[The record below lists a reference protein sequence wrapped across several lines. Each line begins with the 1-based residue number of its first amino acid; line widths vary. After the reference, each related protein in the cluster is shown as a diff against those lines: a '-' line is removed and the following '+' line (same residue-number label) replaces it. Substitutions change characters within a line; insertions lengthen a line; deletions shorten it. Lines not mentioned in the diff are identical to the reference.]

1 MPYIL
6 SVKVTDT
13 RITIKT
19 GKPIANMELTHY
31 SEVMKERIEEAFK
44 TFGIAKQERKIVF
57 I

>member
-1 MPYIL
+1 
-6 SVKVTDT
+6 
-13 RITIKT
+13 
-19 GKPIANMELTHY
+19 MELTHY